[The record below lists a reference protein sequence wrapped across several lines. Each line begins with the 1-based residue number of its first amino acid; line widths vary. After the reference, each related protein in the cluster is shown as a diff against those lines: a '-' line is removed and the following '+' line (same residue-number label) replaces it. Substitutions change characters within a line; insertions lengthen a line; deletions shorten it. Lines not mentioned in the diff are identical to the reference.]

1 MLAVV
6 RRRSLISFLPL
17 SHDRIEALVE
27 ASEGLVSGPRL
38 RTSRATWER
47 GRRDIIFL
55 MSENVYPD
63 RSHLPTSPGVYI
75 FKGSEGTVLYVGKAK
90 DIRSRVASYFS
101 RSGDGRPKIAELRGR
116 IRQID
121 FIATRTETEA
131 LILEANL
138 IKRHRPRFNASLRD
152 DKSYPYI
159 VVTLGDEY
167 PRVFATRS
175 SHDPRHRYF
184 GPFPS
189 AGSVHATL
197 DVLNKTFPFRKCRG
211 PEPGRRSGV
220 PCLNYHI
227 GRSVAPCIGAVTK
240 EEYDAIIADVI
251 AFLEGRVDGL
261 IWERKAAMRDAA
273 QDMDFERAAKLRDEI
288 SALQHVR
295 DRQRAT
301 IASEDSFD
309 AVGVHAED
317 ESACVQI
324 FAVRD
329 GQIVNRDS
337 FLLDNYGEAS
347 AESVALSFV
356 PQYYDAAAVP
366 REVLV
371 QAEGPEEELA
381 TLAEYLSG
389 LRSTRVEVRRPV
401 RGDKRRI
408 LEMAIRNAALGL
420 EHERALEEAR
430 RNKVASTLDALR
442 EDLALPKLPV
452 RIECYDI
459 SNTMGT
465 NSVASMVVFQGG
477 RPAKEEYRRFRIR
490 SVEGADDPASMAEVI
505 RRRLERLKRGDE
517 AFLPAPDL
525 ILLDGGKGQLS
536 AVAPV
541 FQEFR
546 VGEDLPDIPL
556 RSLAKR
562 DEEIFEPG
570 RPEPVILE
578 RNSPELHLL
587 QRVRDEAHRFANT
600 YHRTVRTKAMTASVL
615 DELPGV
621 GPTRKKRILDHFGTP
636 EAFLNASLEELETVP
651 GLPGR
656 VAREVHARLHR

>member
-1 MLAVV
+1 
-6 RRRSLISFLPL
+6 
-17 SHDRIEALVE
+17 
-27 ASEGLVSGPRL
+27 
-38 RTSRATWER
+38 
-47 GRRDIIFL
+47 
-55 MSENVYPD
+55 MSQNGYPD
-63 RSHLPTSPGVYI
+63 RSHLPASPGVYI
-75 FKGSEGTVLYVGKAK
+75 FKDAAGTVLYVGKAK
-90 DIRSRVASYFS
+90 NIRSRVASYFT

-116 IRQID
+116 VGQID

-131 LILEANL
+131 LVLEANL

-189 AGSVHATL
+189 ASSVHATL
-197 DVLNKTFPFRKCRG
+197 DVLNKTSPFRKCRG

-240 EEYDAIIADVI
+240 EEYDGIINDVI

-261 IWERKAAMRDAA
+261 IREREAAMREAA
-273 QDMDFERAAKLRDEI
+273 GAMDFERAAKLRDEI

-295 DRQRAT
+295 DRQQAT

-309 AVGVHAED
+309 AVGAHAEG
-317 ESACVQI
+317 EAACVQI

-337 FLLDNYGEAS
+337 FLLDNYGEAP
-347 AESVALSFV
+347 AESVALSFI
-356 PQYYDAAAVP
+356 PQYYDTAAVP

-371 QAEGPEEELA
+371 QSEEPEEELA
-381 TLAEYLSG
+381 TLAEHLSG
-389 LRSTRVEVRRPV
+389 LRGTRVEVRRPR

-408 LEMAIRNAALGL
+408 LEMAVSNAALGL
-420 EHERALEEAR
+420 EHERVLEEAR
-430 RNKVASTLDALR
+430 RNRIASTLDTLR
-442 EDLALPKLPV
+442 EDLALPRLPL

-477 RPAKEEYRRFRIR
+477 RPAKDQYRRFKIKT
-490 SVEGADDPASMAEVI
+490 VEGADDFASMAEVI
-505 RRRLERLKRGDE
+505 RRRLERLKGGDE
-517 AFLPAPDL
+517 RFLPAPDL
-525 ILLDGGKGQLS
+525 IVLDGGKGQLS
-536 AVAPV
+536 AVTPV
-541 FQEFR
+541 FQEFN

-562 DEEIFEPG
+562 DEEVFQPG
-570 RPEPVILE
+570 RPEPVTLG

-587 QRVRDEAHRFANT
+587 QRVRDEAHRFAST
-600 YHRTVRTKAMTASVL
+600 YHRKLRGRAMTASAL

-621 GPTRKKRILDHFGTP
+621 GPTRKKKILQHFGTP
-636 EAFLNASLEELETVP
+636 EAFLNASLEELEAVP
-651 GLPGR
+651 GLPGK
-656 VAREVHARLHR
+656 VAREIHARLHR

>member
-1 MLAVV
+1 
-6 RRRSLISFLPL
+6 
-17 SHDRIEALVE
+17 
-27 ASEGLVSGPRL
+27 
-38 RTSRATWER
+38 
-47 GRRDIIFL
+47 
-55 MSENVYPD
+55 MSQNGYPD

-75 FKGSEGTVLYVGKAK
+75 FKDGESTVLYVGKAK
-90 DIRSRVASYFS
+90 NIRSRVASYFT
-101 RSGDGRPKIAELRGR
+101 RSGVGRPKIAELRGR
-116 IRQID
+116 VRQID

-131 LILEANL
+131 LVLEANL

-189 AGSVHATL
+189 ASSVHATL

-227 GRSVAPCIGAVTK
+227 GRSVAPCIGAVTR
-240 EEYDAIIADVI
+240 EEYDKIIADVI

-261 IWERKAAMRDAA
+261 IREREAAMREAA
-273 QDMDFERAAKLRDEI
+273 EATDFERAAKLRDEV

-295 DRQRAT
+295 DRQQAT
-301 IASEDSFD
+301 IVSEESFD
-309 AVGVHAED
+309 AVGAHAEG

-337 FLLDNYGEAS
+337 FLLDNYGES
-347 AESVALSFV
+347 PAETVALSFI
-356 PQYYDAAAVP
+356 PQYYGTAAVP
-366 REVLV
+366 RAVLV
-371 QAEGPEEELA
+371 QSEEPEEELA
-381 TLAEYLSG
+381 TLAEHLSE
-389 LRSTRVEVRRPV
+389 LRGTRVEVRRPL

-408 LEMAIRNAALGL
+408 LEMAVRNAGLGL

-430 RNKVASTLDALR
+430 RNKVASTLDSLR
-442 EDLALPKLPV
+442 EDLALPRLPV

-477 RPAKEEYRRFRIR
+477 RPAKGEYRRFRIR
-490 SVEGADDPASMAEVI
+490 TVEGADDPASMAEVI
-505 RRRLERLKRGDE
+505 RRRLERLKANDE
-517 AFLPAPDL
+517 KFMPAPDL

-536 AVAPV
+536 AVVPV
-541 FQEFR
+541 MEEMG
-546 VGEDLPDIPL
+546 VASELPDIPL

-562 DEEIFEPG
+562 DEEVFQPG
-570 RPEPVILE
+570 RPEPVVLE

-600 YHRTVRTKAMTASVL
+600 YHRKLRGQAMTASVL

-621 GPTRKKRILDHFGTP
+621 GPTRKKKILDHFGTP
-636 EAFLNASLEELETVP
+636 EAFLNASLEELEAVP
-651 GLPGR
+651 GLPGK

>member
-1 MLAVV
+1 
-6 RRRSLISFLPL
+6 
-17 SHDRIEALVE
+17 
-27 ASEGLVSGPRL
+27 
-38 RTSRATWER
+38 
-47 GRRDIIFL
+47 
-55 MSENVYPD
+55 MSQNGYPD

-75 FKGSEGTVLYVGKAK
+75 FKDAEGTVLYVGKAK
-90 DIRSRVASYFS
+90 NIRNRVASYFT

-116 IRQID
+116 VRQID

-131 LILEANL
+131 LVLEANL

-189 AGSVHATL
+189 ASSVHATL

-240 EEYDAIIADVI
+240 EEYDEIVADVI

-261 IWERKAAMRDAA
+261 IREREAAMREAA
-273 QDMDFERAAKLRDEI
+273 KEMDFERAAKLRDEI
-288 SALQHVR
+288 SALHHVR
-295 DRQRAT
+295 DRQQAT

-309 AVGVHAED
+309 AAGAYAEG

-337 FLLDNYGEAS
+337 FLLDNYGEAP
-347 AESVALSFV
+347 AESVALSFI
-356 PQYYDAAAVP
+356 PQYYDTAAVP

-371 QAEGPEEELA
+371 QSEEPEEELA
-381 TLAEYLSG
+381 TLAEHLSE
-389 LRSTRVEVRRPV
+389 LRGTRVEVRRPL

-408 LEMAIRNAALGL
+408 LEMAVRNAGLGL
-420 EHERALEEAR
+420 EHERVLEEAR

-442 EDLALPKLPV
+442 EELALPKIPV

-477 RPAKEEYRRFRIR
+477 RPAKGEYRRFRIR
-490 SVEGADDPASMAEVI
+490 AVEGADDPASMAEVI
-505 RRRLERLKRGDE
+505 RRRLERLKANDE
-517 AFLPAPDL
+517 KFMPAPDL

-536 AVAPV
+536 AVVPV
-541 FQEFR
+541 LEELG
-546 VGEDLPDIPL
+546 VSEVLPDIPL

-562 DEEIFEPG
+562 DEEVFQPG
-570 RPEPVILE
+570 RPEPVVLE
-578 RNSPELHLL
+578 RSSPELHLL
-587 QRVRDEAHRFANT
+587 QRVRDEAHRFANA
-600 YHRTVRTKAMTASVL
+600 YHRQVRGRAMTTSVL

-621 GPTRKKRILDHFGTP
+621 GPTRKKRILDYFGTP
-636 EAFLNASLEELETVP
+636 EAFLNASLEELEAVP

>member
-1 MLAVV
+1 M
-6 RRRSLISFLPL
+6 I
-17 SHDRIEALVE
+17 
-27 ASEGLVSGPRL
+27 
-38 RTSRATWER
+38 
-47 GRRDIIFL
+47 
-55 MSENVYPD
+55 
-63 RSHLPTSPGVYI
+63 
-75 FKGSEGTVLYVGKAK
+75 YVGKAK
-90 DIRSRVASYFS
+90 NIRARVANYFT
-101 RSGDGRPKIAELRGR
+101 RSGDGRPKIAELRER
-116 IRQID
+116 VRRID
-121 FIATRTETEA
+121 FIVSKSETEA
-131 LILEANL
+131 LVLESNL

-159 VVTLGDEY
+159 VVTTGDEY
-167 PRVFATRS
+167 PRVYATRGT
-175 SHDPRHRYF
+175 HDPRYRYF

-189 AGSVHATL
+189 ASSVHSTI

-227 GRSVAPCIGAVTK
+227 GRSAAPCIGAVSK
-240 EEYDAIIADVI
+240 EEYDEIMADVI
-251 AFLEGRVDGL
+251 AFLEGRVDRL
-261 IWERKAAMRDAA
+261 ILEREVAMREAA
-273 QDMDFERAAKLRDEI
+273 KERDFERAAKLRDEL
-288 SALQHVR
+288 SALTHVR
-295 DRQRAT
+295 DRQQAT

-309 AVGVHAED
+309 AFGAYAEG
-317 ESACVQI
+317 ESACVQV

-337 FLLDNYGEAS
+337 FLLDNYAEAG
-347 AESVALSFV
+347 AEEVTLQFV
-356 PQYYDAAAVP
+356 PQYYGTAAVP

-371 QAEGPEEELA
+371 ETDEPEEAVVPIERHLSELR
-381 TLAEYLSG
+381 G
-389 LRSTRVEVRRPV
+389 TRVEVRRPQ

-408 LEMAIRNAALGL
+408 LEMAERNAKLSL
-420 EHERALEEAR
+420 EHEKVLEETQR
-430 RNKVASTLDALR
+430 DRVASTLDSLR
-442 EDLALPKLPV
+442 EELALPKLPV

-477 RPAKEEYRRFRIR
+477 RPGKDQYRRFRVKA
-490 SVEGADDPASMAEVI
+490 VEGADDFASMAEVI
-505 RRRLERLKRGDE
+505 RRRLERLKSGDE
-517 AFLPAPDL
+517 KFAQAPDL

-536 AVAPV
+536 AVVPV
-541 FQEFR
+541 FEELK

-562 DEEIFEPG
+562 DEEVFEPG
-570 RPEPVILE
+570 RPEPVVLE
-578 RNSPELHLL
+578 RDSAELHLL

-600 YHRTVRTKAMTASVL
+600 YHRKLRSTEMTRSVL

-621 GPTRKKRILDHFGTP
+621 GPTRKKKILEHFGTP
-636 EAFLNASLEELETVP
+636 EAFLGASLEELEAVP